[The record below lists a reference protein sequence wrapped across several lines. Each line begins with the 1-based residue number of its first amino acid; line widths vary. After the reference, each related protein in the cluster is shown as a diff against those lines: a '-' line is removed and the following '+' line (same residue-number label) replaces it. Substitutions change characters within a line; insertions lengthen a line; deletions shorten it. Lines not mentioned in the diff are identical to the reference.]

1 LARGY
6 TSDKQSE
13 GERGAAPA
21 PPPPGVAAL
30 AQAGTAIDQGSQ
42 IAGAITDPAA
52 CGAVALGTADAGGGG
67 LAEVAARFAGW
78 DAVRA
83 RTGLSGPAQGS
94 LPSRLAGFVRR
105 VLRRVRDLGIAWD
118 RERDLFAALVG
129 ELAAVEARIDEL
141 AVRQDALAMRL
152 SRVAELSPRGVTA
165 PATAASGS
173 GGPAGGAAR
182 GPDGE
187 AAVIAAATPGL
198 TAGQLADL
206 LAALERELPVL
217 GCSRAVEVSIQ
228 GSLAEDLLA
237 AANAHFGERMSGHGS
252 FYRTTNDAWFH
263 VDFTAYRQRPILFE
277 NAAARLAPGGY
288 FVLVTGAPAPVAEP
302 HPDLL
307 LAAVRELSLSGGAT
321 QAPVLVMI
329 WERR

>member
-165 PATAASGS
+165 PATAA
-173 GGPAGGAAR
+173 
-182 GPDGE
+182 
-187 AAVIAAATPGL
+187 TPGL

>member
-1 LARGY
+1 MRFPAAGL
-6 TSDKQSE
+6 
-13 GERGAAPA
+13 GERLKMGSKDAESEDLPGGAA
-21 PPPPGVAAL
+21 
-30 AQAGTAIDQGSQ
+30 
-42 IAGAITDPAA
+42 
-52 CGAVALGTADAGGGG
+52 ALGSADEGGGG

-83 RTGLSGPAQGS
+83 RTGLSGPAQGA

-118 RERDLFAALVG
+118 RERELFAALVG
-129 ELAAVEARIDEL
+129 ELAAVEARL
-141 AVRQDALAMRL
+141 AAGAAEHAALAGRL
-152 SRVAELSPRGVTA
+152 EEVAAHLAHALGNGCAGRAGEQRP
-165 PATAASGS
+165 
-173 GGPAGGAAR
+173 PAGGAAR

-187 AAVIAAATPGL
+187 AAVNAAATPGL

-206 LAALERELPVL
+206 LAALERELPAL

-237 AANAHFGERMSGHGS
+237 AANAHFGERMSGYGS
-252 FYRTTNDAWFH
+252 FYRTINDAWFH

-288 FVLVTGAPAPVAEP
+288 FILVTGAPALVAEP

-321 QAPVLVMI
+321 QVPVLVMI
-329 WERR
+329 WKRR